1 MSARPVRHPA
11 TRLAVAAAVLAPLA
25 LAGCSSDGSGSGGDG
40 KAGSAK
46 AADKPATV
54 AVTPSGS
61 GAKAGQPIKVT
72 AQGGKLTSVQVS
84 DADGGTVT
92 GKLSANGTVWTSDR
106 KAGAGASYQVTA
118 ATKTESGTTGSAKAA
133 FTTAKAE
140 KKNLV
145 TFWPLKGSTV
155 GIGQPISLVFDFPVA
170 DRAEVEKALKV
181 TTSNNT
187 EGSWGWLKHYDGK
200 DRIDWR
206 PKEYWKPGTQV
217 TLDAPLNGIATSKER
232 MFARDYA
239 MKFTIGAK
247 EVVKVDLNKKKLV
260 LERNGSPVR
269 TIPVSGGTPG
279 GEKRSWG
286 GTTVLISKE
295 GTINMNSETVGLGDA
310 YNKMVDYSM
319 RLTWS
324 GMYAHAAPWNSS
336 YFGRANKSSGCIGMS
351 TGEAASFYKSVK
363 VGTPFETTGRDT
375 KGIPAQGNG
384 FSNWNE
390 SWEQWKKRSALS

>member
-1 MSARPVRHPA
+1 M
-11 TRLAVAAAVLAPLA
+11 LAPLA
-25 LAGCSSDGSGSGGDG
+25 LTGCSSDGSGSGGDG
-40 KAGSAK
+40 KSGSAK

-54 AVTPSGS
+54 SVTPSGE
-61 GAKAGQPIKVT
+61 GVKAGQPIKVT

-84 DADGGTVT
+84 DGKGGSVT
-92 GKLSANGTVWTSDR
+92 GKLSAGDTVWTSDR
-106 KAGAGASYQVTA
+106 KAGADVSYQVTA
-118 ATKTESGTTGSAKAA
+118 ATKTDGGTTGSAKAS
-133 FTTAKAE
+133 FSTAKAE

-145 TFWPLKGSTV
+145 TFWPLKNSTV
-155 GIGQPISLVFDFPVA
+155 GIGQPISLVFDYPVA

-206 PKEYWKPGTQV
+206 PKAYWKPGTQV
-217 TLDAPLNGIATSKER
+217 TLDAPLNGIATSETR

-239 MKFTIGAK
+239 MKFTIGAA

-324 GMYAHAAPWNSS
+324 GMYAHAAPWNGA

-351 TGEAASFYKSVK
+351 TAEAASFYKSVS

-375 KGIPAQGNG
+375 KGIPVHSGRTAAPP
-384 FSNWNE
+384 
-390 SWEQWKKRSALS
+390 RSAPAPSPRARPSGTTAPGPRRH